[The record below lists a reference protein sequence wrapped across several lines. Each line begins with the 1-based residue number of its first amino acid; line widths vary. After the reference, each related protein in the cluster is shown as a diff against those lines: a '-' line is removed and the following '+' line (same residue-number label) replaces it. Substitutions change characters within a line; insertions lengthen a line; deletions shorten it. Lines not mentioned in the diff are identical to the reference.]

1 MKIAKNILELI
12 GNTPLVY
19 LNKVVPKTGAKIAAK
34 IEYMNPAGSVKDR
47 IGLHMV
53 RDAMERGILQ
63 PGGTI
68 IEPTSGNTGL
78 GLAMVANIYGFRMI
92 AVMPDKVPTEKIRLL
107 EAYGVRCIVCPTDV
121 EPDDPRSYYETA
133 KRLNMEITNSFL
145 PQQYYNP
152 KNPDAHY
159 QTTGP
164 EIWRDTDGKIDAF
177 VAGCGTGGTISGT
190 AKFLKEKNSNVRV
203 VGVDTVGSV
212 LKGYFET
219 GKVEGYHPYLV
230 DGIGEDFIPGAYSFE
245 FIDEIIQIP
254 DKEAY
259 EVTMR
264 LPREESLFVGSSG
277 GAAVAG
283 AMRVAERMQSDQLV
297 VVLLPDTGTRSL
309 SKLNKEWLRSKG
321 LID

>member
-1 MKIAKNILELI
+1 MKIANNILELI

-19 LNKVVPKTGAKIAAK
+19 LNKVKPKSGARIAAK
-34 IEYMNPAGSVKDR
+34 LEFMNPAGSVKDR
-47 IGLHMV
+47 IGIHMV
-53 RDAMERGILQ
+53 QDAMKRGILQ

-92 AVMPDKVPTEKIRLL
+92 AVMPDKVPIEKIRLL
-107 EAYGVRCIVCPTDV
+107 EAYGVRCEVCPTDV

-164 EIWRDTDGKIDAF
+164 EIWRDTEGKIDAF

-190 AKFLKEKNSNVRV
+190 AKFLKEKNTNVRI

-230 DGIGEDFIPGAYSFE
+230 DGIGEDFIPGAYMFE
-245 FIDEIIQIP
+245 YIDEIIQIP

-264 LPREESLFVGSSG
+264 LPREESIFVGSSG

-283 AMRVAERMQSDQLV
+283 AMHVAARMQPDQLV